1 MVIHLF
7 SLDITELLLKSTTS
21 SVTYIQ
27 ISFATLITEIKAYYF
42 IGNNISPQKAQYK
55 LLIMKGGGGGGG
67 GSKNGGS
74 QLNKGNKI

>member
-27 ISFATLITEIKAYYF
+27 ISFATLITEIKAYCF

-55 LLIMKGGGGGGG
+55 LVIMKGGGGGQERGR
-67 GSKNGGS
+67 SAK
-74 QLNKGNKI
+74 QRQ

>member
-27 ISFATLITEIKAYYF
+27 ISFATLITEIKAYCF
-42 IGNNISPQKAQYK
+42 IGNSISPQKAQYK
-55 LLIMKGGGGGGG
+55 LVIMKGAEGERTGEV
-67 GSKNGGS
+67 S
-74 QLNKGNKI
+74 